1 MLIKAHANIGPLY
14 ILMKISKKISM
25 AFIKHMINI
34 QKKMNKR
41 MMQLQRG
48 FYLKYSKDQ
57 IDKIIVSEKKYLI
70 FTSKKTSEF

>member
-1 MLIKAHANIGPLY
+1 
-14 ILMKISKKISM
+14 
-25 AFIKHMINI
+25 MINTH
-34 QKKMNKR
+34 KKMNKR

-57 IDKIIVSEKKYLI
+57 IGKIIVSEKKYLI